1 MGEVLRVILR
11 WTAAWTLIGASGG
24 VAMMFAK
31 VPLIAEPGSEVEG
44 VWSFAFWIPVFGAAV
59 GIVGFV
65 TGFLF
70 SLLMVFFKS
79 WNKTVE
85 ARRDVVGKYGP
96 RILCGT
102 VAGTLAGLFF
112 FRVDHDAPFVF
123 AGLGC
128 CSGAVSGFVRSR
140 VLKSKEKHLAPN
152 VS

>member
-1 MGEVLRVILR
+1 VKVLRVILS
-11 WTAAWTLIGASGG
+11 WTAAWTLLGVIGG

-44 VWSFAFWIPVFGAAV
+44 LWSFAFWIPVFGAAV

-65 TGFLF
+65 TSFLF
-70 SLLMVFFKS
+70 SILMVLFKN

-96 RILCGT
+96 RILLGT
-102 VAGTLAGLFF
+102 VAGTVAGLFF
-112 FRVDHDAPFVF
+112 IGVDHDAPFVF

-128 CSGAVSGFVRSR
+128 CSGAVSSFMRSR
-140 VLKSKEKHLAPN
+140 VLKSKEKNAAQN
-152 VS
+152 I

>member
-1 MGEVLRVILR
+1 MSEVLRMILR
-11 WTAAWTLIGASGG
+11 WTAAWTLIGVIGG

-31 VPLIAEPGSEVEG
+31 VPPIAEPGSEAEG
-44 VWSFAFWIPVFGAAV
+44 VWFFAFWIPVFAAAA

-70 SLLMVFFKS
+70 SLLMVLFKG

-96 RILCGT
+96 RILFGT

-112 FRVDHDAPFVF
+112 IGVDHDAPFVF

-128 CSGAVSGFVRSR
+128 CSGAVSSFMRSR
-140 VLKSKEKHLAPN
+140 VLKSNEKNPTQN
-152 VS
+152 I

>member
-11 WTAAWTLIGASGG
+11 WTAAWTLIGVIGG
-24 VAMMFAK
+24 VAMMFGK
-31 VPLIAEPGSEVEG
+31 VPLIAEPGSQAED
-44 VWSFAFWIPVFGAAV
+44 VWSFAFWIPIFGAAA
-59 GIVGFV
+59 GIVGVV

-70 SLLMVFFKS
+70 SLLMVLFKN

-96 RILCGT
+96 RILFGT

-112 FRVDHDAPFVF
+112 IGVDHDAPFVF

-128 CSGAVSGFVRSR
+128 CSGAVSSFMRSR
-140 VLKSKEKHLAPN
+140 VLKSKEKNLARN
-152 VS
+152 V